1 MIESDLTRIAVALEG
16 INEKLCALQDI
27 AIDVHWNRLRL
38 ATQDAAKGISPEKPK
53 KEITEPVEEPKKEIT
68 EPVKPVE
75 APAPETAPELGYKE
89 MLHELRLRGVDIGLR
104 PNAERLL
111 ATWQEH
117 WKDPLIPQEEYEALM
132 QKVEEARKAIFEKR
146 ALRKEA
152 KEKEKA
158 EAEDNGESEWNTLL
172 EEKKVDEYNVPPVV
186 MTAEEVRSIILKHY
200 DPKKEEDKEYM
211 RAALAIFGVKMFA
224 DLPEEKYAE
233 FVKEYLASKGVTN
246 A

>member
-1 MIESDLTRIAVALEG
+1 MIETDLTRIAVALEA
-16 INEKLCALQDI
+16 INEKLCAIQDI

-38 ATQDAAKGISPEKPK
+38 ASQDAAKGITAKEPE
-53 KEITEPVEEPKKEIT
+53 KEITEPVES
-68 EPVKPVE
+68 VE

-89 MLHELRLRGVDIGLR
+89 MLHELRLRGIDIGIR
-104 PNAERLL
+104 PGAERLL

-132 QKVEEARKAIFEKR
+132 QKVEEARQAIIEKKAI
-146 ALRKEA
+146 RKEA

-158 EAEDNGESEWNTLL
+158 EAEDNGEAEWNTLL
-172 EEKKVDEYNVPPVV
+172 EEKKVEEYNAPPVV

-200 DPKKEEDKEYM
+200 DPKKDEDKEYM

-224 DLPEEKYAE
+224 DLPEDKYAE

>member
-1 MIESDLTRIAVALEG
+1 MIESDLTRIAIALEG

-38 ATQDAAKGISPEKPK
+38 AAQDAAKGI
-53 KEITEPVEEPKKEIT
+53 TTEEPKKEIT
-68 EPVKPVE
+68 EPVQSVE
-75 APAPETAPELGYKE
+75 EPAPETAPELGYKE
-89 MLHELRLRGVDIGLR
+89 MIHELRLRGIDIGLR
-104 PNAERLL
+104 PGAERLL

-132 QKVEEARKAIFEKR
+132 QKVEEARKAFMEKK

-158 EAEDNGESEWNTLL
+158 EAEDNGEAEWNTLL

-200 DPKKEEDKEYM
+200 DPKKDEDKEYM

>member
-1 MIESDLTRIAVALEG
+1 MIETDLTRIAVALEA

-38 ATQDAAKGISPEKPK
+38 ASQDAAKGITAKEPE
-53 KEITEPVEEPKKEIT
+53 KEITEPVES
-68 EPVKPVE
+68 VE
-75 APAPETAPELGYKE
+75 APAPETAPETAPELGYKE
-89 MLHELRLRGVDIGLR
+89 MLHELRLRGIDIGLR
-104 PNAERLL
+104 PGAERLL

-132 QKVEEARKAIFEKR
+132 QKVEEARQAIIEKK

-158 EAEDNGESEWNTLL
+158 EAEDNGEAEWNTLL

-200 DPKKEEDKEYM
+200 DPKKDEDKEYM

-224 DLPEEKYAE
+224 DLPEDKYAE

>member
-1 MIESDLTRIAVALEG
+1 MIETDLTRIAVALEA
-16 INEKLCALQDI
+16 INETLCALQHI
-27 AIDVHWNRLRL
+27 AIDVRWNRLRL
-38 ATQDAAKGISPEKPK
+38 AEQDAAKGI
-53 KEITEPVEEPKKEIT
+53 TTEEPKKEIT
-68 EPVKPVE
+68 EPVESVE
-75 APAPETAPELGYKE
+75 EPAPETAPELGYKD

-104 PNAERLL
+104 PGAERLL

-132 QKVEEARKAIFEKR
+132 QKVEEARRAIMEKK

-158 EAEDNGESEWNTLL
+158 EAEDNGEAEWNTLL

-186 MTAEEVRSIILKHY
+186 MTAEEVRAIILKHY

-211 RAALAIFGVKMFA
+211 RATLAIFGVKMFA
-224 DLPEEKYAE
+224 DLPEENYAD

-246 A
+246 V

>member
-1 MIESDLTRIAVALEG
+1 MIESDLTRIAVALEA

-38 ATQDAAKGISPEKPK
+38 AAQDAAKGITAEEPK
-53 KEITEPVEEPKKEIT
+53 KEITEPVEET
-68 EPVKPVE
+68 
-75 APAPETAPELGYKE
+75 APETAPELGYKE
-89 MLHELRLRGVDIGLR
+89 MIHELRLRGIDIGLR
-104 PNAERLL
+104 PGAERLL

-132 QKVEEARKAIFEKR
+132 QKVEEARKAIMEKK

-158 EAEDNGESEWNTLL
+158 EAEDNGEAEWNTLL
-172 EEKKVDEYNVPPVV
+172 EEKKVDEYNIPPVV

-200 DPKKEEDKEYM
+200 DPKKDEDKEYM

-233 FVKEYLASKGVTN
+233 FVKEYLASKGVAN

>member
-1 MIESDLTRIAVALEG
+1 MIESDLTRIAVALEA

-38 ATQDAAKGISPEKPK
+38 AAQDAAKGITAKEPE
-53 KEITEPVEEPKKEIT
+53 KEITEPVES
-68 EPVKPVE
+68 VE
-75 APAPETAPELGYKE
+75 APAPETAPETAPEPAPELGYKE
-89 MLHELRLRGVDIGLR
+89 MLHELRLRGVDLGLR
-104 PNAERLL
+104 PGAERLL

-117 WKDPLIPQEEYEALM
+117 WKDPLVPQEEYEALM
-132 QKVEEARKAIFEKR
+132 QKVQEARQAFIEKK
-146 ALRKEA
+146 ALR

-158 EAEDNGESEWNTLL
+158 EAEDNGEAEWNTLL

-200 DPKKEEDKEYM
+200 DPKKDEDKEYM

-224 DLPEEKYAE
+224 DLPEDKYAE